1 MPPPIPYPRSNL
13 KRIVKAHSNL
23 RISKNA
29 DIMIYLD
36 YVLFMQQL
44 IHEANVHAR
53 ADASGTVTGAG
64 KKRAGITA
72 RDVRKVSQVTLRKFK
87 G

>member
-1 MPPPIPYPRSNL
+1 MSPPTPYPRSNL

-29 DIMIYLD
+29 DVMIYLD

-53 ADASGTVTGAG
+53 AGANGTVTGVG
-64 KKRAGITA
+64 KKKVGITA